1 MKLLLRL
8 YPGWWRRRYG
18 AEALDILESRP
29 VTPSVLW
36 NVVIGAVDAWLNQG
50 MPPSSAGGTNQRE
63 SEGGYLMTGN
73 RKRNRLVVSVL
84 GRVGLVVLVGA
95 VVFVEA
101 YRTIQ
106 GHPDGASGPIN
117 PLVVSS
123 FLVVALATAGMGLW
137 VLLTGRRLRDWPRW
151 PFEGRALRLAGA
163 YCLVGALLVVA
174 LAVTRN
180 DGFAF
185 MLFALLA
192 LALAATTQVVRS
204 RRPGI

>member
-1 MKLLLRL
+1 MKLLFRL

-29 VTPSVLW
+29 VTPSLLW

-50 MPPSSAGGTNQRE
+50 MPPNSAGGTNKRE

-73 RKRNRLVVSVL
+73 RKRNKLVASVL
-84 GRVGLVVLVGA
+84 ARVGLMVLVGA
-95 VVFVEA
+95 VVFVET

-106 GHPDGASGPIN
+106 GHRDGAPGPIN
-117 PLVVSS
+117 PLVV
-123 FLVVALATAGMGLW
+123 FPIATAGVGLW

-163 YCLVGALLVVA
+163 YCLAGSLLVVA

-185 MLFALLA
+185 LLFALLA

>member
-29 VTPSVLW
+29 VTPSVFW

-50 MPPSSAGGTNQRE
+50 MPPNSAGDTNQRE
-63 SEGGYLMTGN
+63 SDGGYLMTGN
-73 RKRNRLVVSVL
+73 RKRNKRVASVL
-84 GRVGLVVLVGA
+84 ARVGLMALVGA
-95 VVFVEA
+95 VVFVET

-106 GHPDGASGPIN
+106 GHPDGAPSPID
-117 PLVVSS
+117 PLVV
-123 FLVVALATAGMGLW
+123 FGIATAGGGLW

-163 YCLVGALLVVA
+163 YCLAGSLLVVA
-174 LAVTRN
+174 LAVNRL

-185 MLFALLA
+185 LLYALLA

>member
-1 MKLLLRL
+1 MRPSNRIEELESQL
-8 YPGWWRRRYG
+8 
-18 AEALDILESRP
+18 AEAVLTIRRLRDENERLHVRLGDDRFEPTEGPANLP
-29 VTPSVLW
+29 V
-36 NVVIGAVDAWLNQG
+36 
-50 MPPSSAGGTNQRE
+50 SSAIA
-63 SEGGYLMTGN
+63 EGGYLMTGN
-73 RKRNRLVVSVL
+73 RKRNRLVASVL
-84 GRVGLVVLVGA
+84 ARVGLMVLVGA
-95 VVFVEA
+95 VVFVET

-106 GHPDGASGPIN
+106 GHKDGAFGPIN
-117 PLVVSS
+117 PLVVSP
-123 FLVVALATAGMGLW
+123 LVVLGIATAGVGLW
-137 VLLTGRRLRDWPRW
+137 VLLTGRRLRDWPHW

-185 MLFALLA
+185 MLYALLA

>member
-29 VTPSVLW
+29 VTPSVFW